1 MLDSRSFIYL
11 PRWVRITAISFLAA
25 AVVFGAGF
33 SWYLAVSGA
42 EAGRDHS
49 NLIAIGMSLVQTG
62 LSALAIAWILI
73 YSERDLGTEALQQR
87 TEDFLV
93 TQLPRVFR
101 RVTPS
106 YDLRATSTEVAV
118 LGRTDIFGAG
128 YRLENGTDRLMLW
141 VGLNVSRLI
150 VIYWI
155 AAKDGMDAKRAA
167 EVFRYTFGGA
177 AKVGFD
183 VFYEQAR
190 TPGGEDIVSIW
201 ATAKANENLLT
212 LPAERLF
219 WMQDVA
225 MMTES
230 FWRTA
235 KRYGVAPT
243 LAEPSPL

>member
-1 MLDSRSFIYL
+1 MLDSRSFIYV
-11 PRWVRITAISFLAA
+11 PRRVRISAISFLAL

-33 SWYLAVSGA
+33 SLYLAFAGA

-49 NLIAIGMSLVQTG
+49 NLITIGMSLVQIG
-62 LSALAIAWILI
+62 LSAIAIAWILI
-73 YSERDLGTEALQQR
+73 YSERDLTTEALQQR
-87 TEDFLV
+87 TEDFLI
-93 TQLPRVFR
+93 TQLPRVLR
-101 RVTPS
+101 HVTPS
-106 YDLRATSTEVAV
+106 YDLRATLTEVRV

-128 YRLENGTDRLMLW
+128 YRLENGADRLMVW

-155 AAKDGMDAKRAA
+155 AAKDGMDEKRAA
-167 EVFRYTFGGA
+167 DVFRYTFGGA

-183 VFYEQAR
+183 VFYERTR
-190 TPGGEDIVSIW
+190 TPGGEEIISIW
-201 ATAKANENLLT
+201 ATAKANDSLLT
-212 LPAERLF
+212 LPTERLF

-235 KRYGVAPT
+235 KRNGVALT

>member
-1 MLDSRSFIYL
+1 MLDSRSFVYL
-11 PRWVRITAISFLAA
+11 PRWVRISAISFLAA
-25 AVVFGAGF
+25 AVLFGAGF
-33 SWYLAVSGA
+33 SLYLALAAA

-49 NLIAIGMSLVQTG
+49 NLIAISMSLVQTG

-73 YSERDLGTEALQQR
+73 YSERDLSTEALQQR

-93 TQLPRVFR
+93 TQLPRVLR

-106 YDLRATSTEVAV
+106 YDLRATRTEVTV

-128 YRLENGTDRLMLW
+128 YRLENGADSLRLW

-155 AAKDGMDAKRAA
+155 AAKDGMNEQRAA

-183 VFYEQAR
+183 VFYERTR
-190 TPGGEDIVSIW
+190 TPGGEEIVSIW
-201 ATAKANENLLT
+201 ATAKANDSLLA

-235 KRYGVAPT
+235 KRHGVVPT